1 MSVVFFKED
10 CKHSSQNS
18 VFGICDDVAENG
30 DTSQP
35 AYLDENNGGNWI
47 ATVDNHYRACICF
60 YAVDNCVTFPI
71 REDGKSSKR
80 CDGLLSCD
88 DTIAFLELKSRNEYG
103 ANWVKEAERQLRTAI
118 YYFEREPIS
127 KRFNNKR
134 AYAVNNMR
142 PQSRI
147 GQAERMER
155 FSEETGYLLFIK
167 ARIDIYS
174 LEG

>member
-1 MSVVFFKED
+1 MSVNFFKEN
-10 CKHSSQNS
+10 CKHSSMKP
-18 VFGICDDVAENG
+18 VFGICDNVADHG

-35 AYLDENNGGNWI
+35 AYLDENNGENWI
-47 ATVDNHYRACICF
+47 ATVDNHYRESICF
-60 YAVDNCVTFPI
+60 YAVDNCVTFPV
-71 REDGKSSKR
+71 REDGTSLKR
-80 CDGLLSCD
+80 CDGFLSCN

-103 ANWVKEAERQLRTAI
+103 AKWIKDAEEQLRSAI
-118 YYFEREPIS
+118 HYFEKEPVS
-127 KRFNNKR
+127 LKFQNKR

-142 PQSRI
+142 PQSRL

-155 FSEETGYLLFIK
+155 FLEETGYLLFIK